1 MAETASEA
9 PENAP
14 APAVI
19 AATRVPVPTRD
30 LDQLR
35 ADVAECGYG
44 VMLDALSPDLLRRLK
59 ARVLAQAEG
68 EREAGVAF
76 FFGDDQT
83 GMPATK
89 GGSAAAPNQRLGHL
103 LNKGAVFRELLTH
116 PLVETIA
123 PAVIG
128 KRYLLSSLSA
138 MIMNKGG
145 VAQVLHSDQQ
155 FAPFQTP
162 VPLVCNI
169 VWMLVDFTR
178 ENGATRLVPGTH
190 RLSPPTIRFETGP
203 DGVRTLVQAD
213 AEPVIAEAPAGS
225 ALVFDGRI
233 WHGAGANA
241 TETPR
246 PAIFSYYCQPY
257 VRQQENL
264 PVSLNEDVYQ
274 ALSEA
279 EKAQVGFEAHNRGLG
294 RIAPALGRVN
304 TNWPDSAI
312 GVLGEDGLERPE
324 RRANPA

>member
-1 MAETASEA
+1 MAETAPDA
-9 PENAP
+9 TTTR
-14 APAVI
+14 AVV
-19 AATRVPVPTRD
+19 AGTRVPVPTGD
-30 LDQLR
+30 LEQLR
-35 ADVAECGYG
+35 ADIAECGYG
-44 VMLDALSPDLLRRLK
+44 VMLDALSPDLLKRLK

-68 EREAGVAF
+68 ERDAGVAF

-116 PLVETIA
+116 PLVQAVA
-123 PAVIG
+123 PEIIG

-138 MIMNKGG
+138 MIMNRGG
-145 VAQVLHSDQQ
+145 VPQVLHSDQQ

-190 RLSPPTIRFETGP
+190 RLPPPTIRFETGS
-203 DGVRTLVQAD
+203 DGAKRLVQVD

-233 WHGAGANA
+233 WHGAGANT

-264 PVSLNEDVYQ
+264 PVSLNEEVYR

-304 TNWPDSAI
+304 TNWPDSAV
-312 GVLGEDGLERPE
+312 GVLGRDG
-324 RRANPA
+324 